1 MSFIHRFVKGEGPG
15 TLLLLHGTGG
25 DESDLLA
32 MGCDLAPRAHLLSPR
47 GKVLEQGMP
56 RFFRR
61 LRPGVFDLEDLLVR
75 SVELAGFVRESAVE
89 YGFDAGRVIALGY
102 SNGANIAAS
111 LLYKVPELLAGA
123 LLLRPMDPWPG
134 EQAVGLD
141 DVPVLLAA
149 GRGDPMS
156 SVASVESLDAALSKG
171 GAKVSVHWHA
181 GGHELGP
188 DDLVAAREWL
198 NLRLDDRQFHP
209 TA

>member
-32 MGCDLAPRAHLLSPR
+32 MGRDLAPRAHLLSPR

-102 SNGANIAAS
+102 SNGANIGAS
-111 LLYKVPELLAGA
+111 LLYKVPGLLAGA

-134 EQAVGLD
+134 EQAVGLYGVRPFRSGFVPERISQKVQACPVFSQIHD
-141 DVPVLLAA
+141 SRLVPVDLQL
-149 GRGDPMS
+149 
-156 SVASVESLDAALSKG
+156 ELSFQ
-171 GAKVSVHWHA
+171 A
-181 GGHELGP
+181 
-188 DDLVAAREWL
+188 
-198 NLRLDDRQFHP
+198 
-209 TA
+209 